1 MSPAPAN
8 NLDRYAALLNEAQQI
23 HGLSLAQDAWR
34 RLKRN
39 RVAMAS
45 LVFLILI
52 SLLAFLTPL
61 LPLQSP
67 YNVDTKLSFAT
78 PTASPLFIE
87 TLNLPAPTNAKSGAE
102 KQAAAEAPD
111 WINQQFGSLNAVNRG
126 FTHLRAA
133 LFGRWSLNSILGRD
147 ELGRDLLARV
157 FLGARISLIVGLV
170 ATLVSLV
177 IGVSY
182 APSPVISAA
191 TSTTS

>member
-1 MSPAPAN
+1 MPPTPRQH
-8 NLDRYAALLNEAQQI
+8 LDRYAAILNEAQQI

-39 RVAMAS
+39 RVAIAS

-67 YNVDTKLSFAT
+67 YNVDTKLSFAH
-78 PTASPLFIE
+78 PTVSPLFIE
-87 TLNLPAPTNAKSGAE
+87 TLNIPASNNAKPGAE

-111 WINQQFGSLNAVNRG
+111 WINQQFGSLNSMNRG
-126 FTHLRAA
+126 LTHLRAA
-133 LFGRWSLNSILGRD
+133 LFGRWSLNSLLGRD

-157 FLGARISLIVGLV
+157 FWALAFH
-170 ATLVSLV
+170 
-177 IGVSY
+177 
-182 APSPVISAA
+182 
-191 TSTTS
+191 